1 MLHLRTTVSTL
12 TLAAGLLGCDLDT
25 TKLNAQME
33 ATLEESGVLIKSV
46 SCPEGKKNKEG
57 ETFECTGEAEDGT
70 KFRVAASVKAGGEVK
85 FDLVGRVVDPADLQG
100 RLVAQ
105 TGRKLDCG
113 AAKRIAVKGVE
124 IACKDDAGAVSVVF
138 TDDEGN
144 NEFSSK

>member
-1 MLHLRTTVSTL
+1 MLHLLTRVSAL
-12 TLAAGLLGCDLDT
+12 TLIAGVLGCDLDT

-33 ATLEESGVLIKSV
+33 ATLEEYGVLIKSV

-85 FDLVGRVVDPADLQG
+85 FDLVGRVIDPADVQG
-100 RLVAQ
+100 RLAAQ

-113 AAKRIAVKGVE
+113 TAKRIAVKGVE
-124 IACKDDAGAVSVVF
+124 IACKDANGVIAVVF

-144 NEFSSK
+144 NEFASK